1 MTPPRVSRTCLA
13 MNRKLQGLAT
23 REKILDAAELV
34 FSAHG
39 TEHTS
44 LEDIARAA
52 QVTRG
57 AIYGHFDNK
66 TALLDALLKRAAL
79 PLDPF
84 MVPVPENCDSPL
96 ERLRQDL
103 QTRLHDVLCEGRTR
117 RFYRILLAG
126 SMNNTIAPAKALNE
140 AGQLAQACI
149 ASALRA
155 AQVAGEIGKDVR
167 SPREAS
173 MIHALLTGYFLRSV
187 LCAAESRPRELATEV
202 VHHAFHPLYSHA
214 IMHRVQ

>member
-1 MTPPRVSRTCLA
+1 
-13 MNRKLQGLAT
+13 MNSKLQALAT

-39 TEHTS
+39 TEHTT
-44 LEDIARAA
+44 LENIARAA

-57 AIYGHFDNK
+57 AIYGHFENK

-84 MVPVPENCDSPL
+84 MVPVPENCESPL

-103 QTRLHDVLCEGRTR
+103 QTRLHAVLCEGTTR
-117 RFYRILLAG
+117 RLYRILIAG
-126 SMNNTIAPAKALNE
+126 SMNNTITPAKTLNE
-140 AGQLAQACI
+140 AAQVAQACI
-149 ASALRA
+149 AAALRA
-155 AQVAGEIGKDVR
+155 AQVVGEISKDVS

-173 MIHALLTGYFLRSV
+173 MIHALLTGYSLRS
-187 LCAAESRPRELATEV
+187 LLYTAESRPRELAVDV
-202 VHHAFHPLYSHA
+202 VHHALHPLYSHYIA
-214 IMHRVQ
+214 HRVQ